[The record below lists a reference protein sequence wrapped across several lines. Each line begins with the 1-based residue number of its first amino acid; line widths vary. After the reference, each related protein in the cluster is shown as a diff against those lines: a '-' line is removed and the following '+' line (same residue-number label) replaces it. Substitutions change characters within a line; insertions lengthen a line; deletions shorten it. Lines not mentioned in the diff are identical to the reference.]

1 MLGWV
6 LFRADTLPQAGE
18 YLRTMLG
25 LNQRPLSD
33 DTLIFYF
40 RDYLSVMIAGLLCA
54 TPFFAWLRGK
64 CAGPNEQS
72 GRAAAVEALSWIVQL
87 ALFLV
92 SVGALLMGAHN
103 PFIYFNF

>member
-1 MLGWV
+1 
-6 LFRADTLPQAGE
+6 
-18 YLRTMLG
+18 MLG